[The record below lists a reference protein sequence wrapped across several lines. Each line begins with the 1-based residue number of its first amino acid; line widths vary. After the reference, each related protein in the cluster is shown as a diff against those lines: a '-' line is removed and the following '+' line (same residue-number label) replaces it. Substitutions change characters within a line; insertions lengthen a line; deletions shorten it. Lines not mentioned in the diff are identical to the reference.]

1 MTGYSRLS
9 DLLQEIWTPDVK
21 VNQLSDVVSGIA
33 PLRSIVNVG
42 SGVAD
47 LILLPVEQYQKDK
60 RLARGLQ
67 RGATSFTK
75 ATALEAIRVG
85 ARLATGTQVILEK
98 AEAVLGTRF
107 LSTVTAQVQQSDD
120 AQDNSTPLS
129 RYAVQ
134 PQDAA
139 TGMRNAYKG
148 LSSNLRTTAQTIL
161 AVPME
166 VYERSGTEARRP
178 HVVVIY
184 QLIAYDRVLC
194 EQSYELCRLLY
205 SIQLSAQPMLFAK
218 RC

>member
-166 VYERSGTEARRP
+166 VYERSGTEVR
-178 HVVVIY
+178 
-184 QLIAYDRVLC
+184 
-194 EQSYELCRLLY
+194 
-205 SIQLSAQPMLFAK
+205 
-218 RC
+218 